1 MQMRK
6 VALLKQFRGIKG
18 ESIVLLIVVM
28 LTLKKA
34 HNGDFF
40 LFFFKK
46 KKQKINNR
54 YLAVKANFR
63 QLRGDNLLHLMLL
76 SPLPVFRPKGT

>member
-28 LTLKKA
+28 PTLKKA

-40 LFFFKK
+40 LFFFFLKEAK
-46 KKQKINNR
+46 NQQQ
-54 YLAVKANFR
+54 AVKANFR

>member
-28 LTLKKA
+28 PTLKKA

-40 LFFFKK
+40 LFFFLKEAK
-46 KKQKINNR
+46 NQQQ
-54 YLAVKANFR
+54 AVKANFR

>member
-1 MQMRK
+1 MQMGK

-28 LTLKKA
+28 PTLKKA

-40 LFFFKK
+40 LFFFFSKEAK
-46 KKQKINNR
+46 NKKQ
-54 YLAVKANFR
+54 AVKANFR

>member
-1 MQMRK
+1 MQMGK

-28 LTLKKA
+28 PTLKKA

-40 LFFFKK
+40 LFFFFSKEAK
-46 KKQKINNR
+46 NQQQ
-54 YLAVKANFR
+54 AVKANFR